1 MKRYVIKRLLLFP
14 VLLLIVSALIFFL
27 VNLVPIDPV
36 RSILPPE
43 SNLEDMEA
51 LRQEMGLNDP
61 LIVQYFNY
69 MKGVF
74 QGDFGK
80 SWYTGK
86 SVIAEVQI
94 RMPVTVKL
102 SVLTMVITVLVGLPL
117 GILCAVKQYTAV
129 DDIINA
135 VSKCLG
141 VIPNFWMALILMLF
155 FCSQLHLLPSY
166 GIGTWRHW
174 ILPVAT
180 LSVQIIAT
188 YLRVVRSTMLDC
200 IRQDFIRTAR
210 AKGQKE
216 RVIIFGHALKN
227 ALLPLITLTGQQ
239 FAILMGGA
247 LVVESV
253 FSLPGLGSFVINAI
267 KTKDIPLV
275 VGGTLFIALIFLLV
289 TLIMDILYVVV
300 DPRVKSTFVSAKKM
314 RENPQEAI

>member
-1 MKRYVIKRLLLFP
+1 MTRYVIKRLLLFP

-27 VNLVPIDPV
+27 VNLVPVDPV

-43 SNLEDMEA
+43 ADIADMDA
-51 LRQEMGLNDP
+51 LRSEMGLNEP
-61 LIVQYFNY
+61 LITQYLNY

-74 QGDFGK
+74 QGDFGN

-86 SVIAEVQI
+86 SVISEIQI
-94 RMPVTVKL
+94 RLPVTVKL
-102 SVLTMVITVLVGLPL
+102 SVLTMLITVIIGLPL
-117 GILCAVKQYTAV
+117 GILCAVKQYTLI

-135 VSKCLG
+135 ISKCVG

-155 FCSQLHLLPSY
+155 FCSQLHWFPSY
-166 GIGTWRHW
+166 GIGTWKHW

-180 LSVQIIAT
+180 ISVQIIAT

-200 IRQDFIRTAR
+200 IRQDYIRTAR
-210 AKGQKE
+210 SKGQEE
-216 RVIIFGHALKN
+216 RIIIFRHALKN

-267 KTKDIPLV
+267 KAKDIPLV
-275 VGGTLFIALIFLLV
+275 VGGTLFIALIFLVV

-300 DPRVKSTFVSAKKM
+300 DPRVKTTFVTTGKIRGK
-314 RENPQEAI
+314 PQRAV